1 VSQTILQRPDAAIE
15 RARDKRALRVD
26 IAIASSVAA
35 ASAHLVA
42 APGHYLWW
50 PASGLF
56 FVGLGVAQLVVAVLL
71 VFGVDD
77 RRFVLT
83 TVWGTVGVIGVYLA
97 SRTVGLPMTPPV
109 PFHGTHWV
117 PGQAMV
123 PDGAKYVGPLD
134 VLTLAAEI
142 LVVGTMLTM
151 LPTRSKGERST
162 LDGDRSRAVHRRRCR
177 DGHVT
182 CAIWL
187 RPDLQVRY
195 AHHMVA
201 RWPLTA
207 RAQLD
212 QLGDWY
218 RRVPRVEQ
226 SSPARPVSA
235 RPDWRRS

>member
-1 VSQTILQRPDAAIE
+1 MRGHRADARQAS
-15 RARDKRALRVD
+15 LRVD
-26 IAIASSVAA
+26 IAIASPGAA
-35 ASAHLVA
+35 ASAHPVA
-42 APGHYLWW
+42 APVTTCGGRI
-50 PASGLF
+50 GLF

-151 LPTRSKGERST
+151 LPTRSKGRT
-162 LDGDRSRAVHRRRCR
+162 INVLMVIGLGLCTAGVLAM
-177 DGHVT
+177 VT
-182 CAIWL
+182 
-187 RPDLQVRY
+187 
-195 AHHMVA
+195 
-201 RWPLTA
+201 
-207 RAQLD
+207 
-212 QLGDWY
+212 
-218 RRVPRVEQ
+218 
-226 SSPARPVSA
+226 
-235 RPDWRRS
+235 